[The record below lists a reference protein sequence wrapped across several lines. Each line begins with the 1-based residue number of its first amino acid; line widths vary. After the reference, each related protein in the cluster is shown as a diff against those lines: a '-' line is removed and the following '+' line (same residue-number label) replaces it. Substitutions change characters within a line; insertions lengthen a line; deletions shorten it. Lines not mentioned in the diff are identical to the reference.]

1 MKNNERLIMALFP
14 FSCDQNT
21 GMNCKNSVRDY
32 QAMDEQVRERKRFHL
47 VERATLSDQLDS
59 LKICELMVT
68 DKCAWQAAQLI
79 KTQSMFVGEMILRK
93 SPSGTSEE
101 VYARIIDADNGS
113 VLISFDAY
121 LENNSE
127 DQKNEESIN
136 KQLYVKLHERFPLLS
151 TESVSIDG
159 NEITADFS
167 SEFKFWKNMPMK
179 IFNDDKACAQGVV
192 VKNSS
197 AQKGKTKVE
206 LNNTCKAKGKKRLV
220 TL

>member
-1 MKNNERLIMALFP
+1 
-14 FSCDQNT
+14 
-21 GMNCKNSVRDY
+21 
-32 QAMDEQVRERKRFHL
+32 
-47 VERATLSDQLDS
+47 
-59 LKICELMVT
+59 MVT

-121 LENNSE
+121 LEDNSE
-127 DQKNEESIN
+127 DQQNEESIN

-151 TESVSIDG
+151 TESISVDG